1 MSQLMR
7 TRQYRLMLN
16 VIDGL
21 PRNSH
26 YGEAIAMDESLVDPK
41 AAKEDKDARPS
52 MREWSPEYEL
62 LAANYDRLNALIQ
75 IQSSKKLN
83 LKPWPSPMTAA
94 ELVKQQRRKANRAR
108 LQRLVVEAQA
118 RHAAGH
124 PMVPEARGF
133 YQDDDGRWHRADG
146 RFVSYATVRAA
157 THG

>member
-1 MSQLMR
+1 MMR
-7 TRQYRLMLN
+7 ARQYRLMLN

-26 YGEAIAMDESLVDPK
+26 YGEAIAMDESLVEPEAGK
-41 AAKEDKDARPS
+41 GEAPRPT
-52 MREWSPEYEL
+52 MREWSPLYEL
-62 LAANYDRLNALIQ
+62 CVGLYDRLNALIQ
-75 IQSSKKLN
+75 IQSQKKLN
-83 LKPWPSPMTAA
+83 LKPWPGPMTAA
-94 ELVKQQRRKANRAR
+94 ELVKQQRRKQNRAR